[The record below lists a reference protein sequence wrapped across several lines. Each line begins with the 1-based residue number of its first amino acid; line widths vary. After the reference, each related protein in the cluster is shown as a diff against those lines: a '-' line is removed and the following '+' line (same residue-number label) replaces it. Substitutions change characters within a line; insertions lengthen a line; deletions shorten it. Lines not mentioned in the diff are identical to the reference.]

1 MEMEKINKEELREK
15 MKENPEEFL
24 NEFIRLKLN
33 KETNEF
39 NIKML
44 QEEIRI
50 LKERQFGKKTEKCV
64 TDSSGRTLFNVD
76 EFNEAETN
84 ANPEESKP
92 LNDEGQPVIKEKK
105 LNKRKNLVNRINNLE
120 EVVEIFD
127 LSAEEKVCPKCGSQ
141 LTYLSEKVVYTLR
154 YVPAKIVKVKNVIKS
169 YYCQNCK
176 KDADNYVVQSRINTC
191 FPKLMVEPSIV
202 SNIIYNKYCQY
213 LPLYRQEKLFNNV
226 GLDVTRANMCNWVIA
241 GCNVLEPLYKLM
253 EKDAL
258 SEDILHM
265 DETTLTVL
273 DNNKSNNYIWGVF
286 TGKHSTKN
294 IKLYYY
300 NESREYKT
308 AMEILKNYKGYIQ
321 SDGYKAYQN
330 IPNTI
335 NVGCMAH
342 ARRKFVEIE
351 KALKKQSL
359 SGSSASEALGYINK
373 LYSIEHKIEGKSIDE
388 IERIRN
394 DEAKPILE
402 EFYEWCLDNAY
413 YKSMPNS
420 SIGKAVQYFINNYEY
435 LKNYLLDGRLSIDN
449 NLAER
454 GMKSFVMG
462 RKNFLFCIT
471 EAGANKSCIAY
482 SIVESARANNLKV
495 EYYLNYVFNSLSNI
509 DILTEDD
516 YRKLLPYSKN
526 IPNYLKSN

>member
-1 MEMEKINKEELREK
+1 M
-15 MKENPEEFL
+15 MK
-24 NEFIRLKLN
+24 
-33 KETNEF
+33 
-39 NIKML
+39 
-44 QEEIRI
+44 
-50 LKERQFGKKTEKCV
+50 
-64 TDSSGRTLFNVD
+64 
-76 EFNEAETN
+76 
-84 ANPEESKP
+84 
-92 LNDEGQPVIKEKK
+92 GQPVIKEKK

-120 EVVEIFD
+120 EVVEILD

-509 DILTEDD
+509 DSLTEDD
-516 YRKLLPYSKN
+516 YRKLLPYSEN